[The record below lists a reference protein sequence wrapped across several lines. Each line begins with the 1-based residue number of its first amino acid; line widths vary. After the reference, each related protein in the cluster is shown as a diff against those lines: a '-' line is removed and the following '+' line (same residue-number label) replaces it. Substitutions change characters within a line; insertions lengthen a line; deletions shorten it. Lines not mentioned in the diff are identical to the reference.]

1 MARVL
6 DWTAHVHQDAFF
18 EFWAVHPEPQ
28 TAVPQSFLSLERP
41 GSTRSKPSS
50 FFLSQDRAFFQIPA
64 ANPAKKWRRFPGAGR
79 VENTTGALVLRPE
92 RGSRTGAPFFS
103 DLPRFSGS
111 PRSGFASSRSALL

>member
-18 EFWAVHPEPQ
+18 GVLGRMHPEPQ

-79 VENTTGALVLRPE
+79 VEKYN
-92 RGSRTGAPFFS
+92 RG
-103 DLPRFSGS
+103 PRFAPGKREQNGG
-111 PRSGFASSRSALL
+111 PIF